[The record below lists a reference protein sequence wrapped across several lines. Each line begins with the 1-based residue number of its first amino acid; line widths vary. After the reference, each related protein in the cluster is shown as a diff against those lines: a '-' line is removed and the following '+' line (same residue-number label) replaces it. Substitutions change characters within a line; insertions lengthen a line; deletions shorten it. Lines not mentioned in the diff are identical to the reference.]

1 MKYPPIKNW
10 KSCNQANVQFNQSQI
25 SSDRLNIFELGCLL
39 HLHAKKE
46 SYSSCGFLLLWIAF
60 FFFFMSL
67 GFADVSGLIFERMGQ
82 IFSRSNFFVKFVFL
96 LMKFDSLTRW
106 LMIPWQERLIIVLF
120 PHRAIY
126 HNCGLLMCMLLYV
139 WKLAFL
145 TWLACAKFKRILTYK
160 RGQKG

>member
-25 SSDRLNIFELGCLL
+25 SSDRLNIFELPSR
-39 HLHAKKE
+39 KKGKLFVMRFFITLN
-46 SYSSCGFLLLWIAF
+46 SF

-67 GFADVSGLIFERMGQ
+67 GFADVSGLIFERTGQ

>member
-25 SSDRLNIFELGCLL
+25 SLDRLNISELGCLL
-39 HLHAKKE
+39 HPLRKKRKLF
-46 SYSSCGFLLLWIAF
+46 YMRF
-60 FFFFMSL
+60 FITLNSFFCVCVSL

-82 IFSRSNFFVKFVFL
+82 IFLRSNYIVKFVFRSIQ
-96 LMKFDSLTRW
+96 FDSLTRW
-106 LMIPWQERLIIVLF
+106 LMIPGQERLIIVLF

-126 HNCGLLMCMLLYV
+126 HNCSLLIHMLLYV

-145 TWLACAKFKRILTYK
+145 TSLACAKFKRILTYK
-160 RGQKG
+160 QG

>member
-25 SSDRLNIFELGCLL
+25 SSDRLNISELGCLL
-39 HLHAKKE
+39 HPLRMWFFITLN
-46 SYSSCGFLLLWIAF
+46 SF
-60 FFFFMSL
+60 FFFSCLWVLRMS
-67 GFADVSGLIFERMGQ
+67 ADWFLKGWVKSFQDQTCLI
-82 IFSRSNFFVKFVFL
+82 NL
-96 LMKFDSLTRW
+96 LFDSLTRW
-106 LMIPWQERLIIVLF
+106 LMIPWQERLIIVWF

-126 HNCGLLMCMLLYV
+126 HNCRLLKYMLLYV

-145 TWLACAKFKRILTYK
+145 TSLACAKFKRVLTYK